1 MTTHDTPGPTIYWHH
16 LFGELLKLLL
26 IPVGVDVSVD
36 VKVMDNPPEADVI
49 LLRREGDTWTNEQLQ
64 YLPDGIRDVSAQHV
78 LIEFKYSEL
87 LNKKVLRQTGT
98 YEQCYRAS
106 KKLKLDELA
115 IFVVMS
121 TTPRKTTLE
130 KYGYY
135 QTEKV
140 GIYQTDNPLA
150 DDLTLILLNKL
161 PPEEYNAF
169 VKLFA
174 SRKKEQ
180 KVALS
185 MLNKGVI
192 KKVSFRIASFVQG
205 IAKVLS
211 LKEDIKMEQLEIT
224 PEDVIDLGE
233 RLMRC
238 YVENLPIEER
248 LAGLQPEERL
258 AGLQPE
264 ERLAGLQPEERL
276 AGLQPEEVLRLYEP
290 EEMLRLYEPEEILL
304 TYRPEE
310 RLVGLTREE
319 IEAYLQK
326 LDSNTDMPET

>member
-98 YEQCYRAS
+98 YEQGYRAS

-258 AGLQPE
+258 VGLSPKEVLRLYKPE
-264 ERLAGLQPEERL
+264 EILLTYRPEELLAGLQPEERL
-276 AGLQPEEVLRLYEP
+276 VGLQ
-290 EEMLRLYEPEEILL
+290 
-304 TYRPEE
+304 PEE

-326 LDSNTDMPET
+326 LDSNAGMTETQSADSHITK

>member
-1 MTTHDTPGPTIYWHH
+1 MCFQVPFLHDNTRYTRTYY
-16 LFGELLKLLL
+16 F
-26 IPVGVDVSVD
+26 PVGVDVSVD

-87 LNKKVLRQTGT
+87 LNKN
-98 YEQCYRAS
+98 
-106 KKLKLDELA
+106 
-115 IFVVMS
+115 
-121 TTPRKTTLE
+121 
-130 KYGYY
+130 
-135 QTEKV
+135 
-140 GIYQTDNPLA
+140 NPLA

-192 KKVSFRIASFVQG
+192 KKVSFR
-205 IAKVLS
+205 
-211 LKEDIKMEQLEIT
+211 
-224 PEDVIDLGE
+224 EDVIDLGE

-264 ERLAGLQPEERL
+264 E
-276 AGLQPEEVLRLYEP
+276 VLRLYEP
-290 EEMLRLYEPEEILL
+290 EEMLRLYEPEE
-304 TYRPEE
+304 
-310 RLVGLTREE
+310 
-319 IEAYLQK
+319 
-326 LDSNTDMPET
+326 